1 MAVEA
6 STNNPEPEVP
16 ELREPMSQQR
26 VEGVQEEVEDPSGKA
41 KLADPDGVEIDPY
54 LLLLPNNLPLPE
66 FFFFYPSH
74 TFCYFRDG
82 KKKRKLYVNK
92 IIRKMISLKSIFFYR
107 KNVKIDFHFFRVCKK
122 MFERNQFQREKFK
135 QKNINT

>member
-66 FFFFYPSH
+66 FFFFLPVSH
-74 TFCYFRDG
+74 FLLFSWRQKE
-82 KKKRKLYVNK
+82 KK
-92 IIRKMISLKSIFFYR
+92 I
-107 KNVKIDFHFFRVCKK
+107 VC
-122 MFERNQFQREKFK
+122 
-135 QKNINT
+135 

>member
-1 MAVEA
+1 VAVVVEVEA

-26 VEGVQEEVEDPSGKA
+26 VEVVRGEVEDPSGKA

-54 LLLLPNNLPLPE
+54 LLLLPNNLPPPE

-92 IIRKMISLKSIFFYR
+92 IIRKMISLESIFF
-107 KNVKIDFHFFRVCKK
+107 
-122 MFERNQFQREKFK
+122 
-135 QKNINT
+135 